1 LEGKKRSKVCL
12 KLTVHFE
19 IKRPMTIKTK
29 VTFKEYVKL
38 LFGLAYQRPIMKLL
52 VSVAVLLIL
61 WILFYHLNIIN
72 LPKPL
77 IYQYITLALLV
88 VVQPTVIYTTI
99 RTVYYSSN
107 QISEP
112 LEMQILPEAIKIHG
126 KSFYMEATWDK
137 MFKIVEKQNWFLIY
151 QNSLSAIIIP
161 KKAMQDEEIT
171 SFKKI
176 LKEVD
181 CPVELM
187 D

>member
-1 LEGKKRSKVCL
+1 
-12 KLTVHFE
+12 
-19 IKRPMTIKTK
+19 
-29 VTFKEYVKL
+29 
-38 LFGLAYQRPIMKLL
+38 LAYQRPIMKLL

-112 LEMQILPEAIKIHG
+112 LETQILPEAIKIHG
-126 KSFYMEATWDK
+126 QSFYMEATWDK